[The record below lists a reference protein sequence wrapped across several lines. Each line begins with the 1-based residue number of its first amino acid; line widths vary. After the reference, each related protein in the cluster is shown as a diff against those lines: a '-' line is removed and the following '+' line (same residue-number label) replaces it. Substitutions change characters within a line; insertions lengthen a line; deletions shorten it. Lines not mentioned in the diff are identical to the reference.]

1 MMENNIKFRVYSPKF
16 EQYSRRF
23 VEVSMNRGL
32 FSSDDSRNER
42 LKWYLI
48 THKINHDLGLNGGL
62 FKFRVDEVRSDF
74 NDGQLR
80 IEEVA
85 LLKESNQ
92 ESILSAEGSKSVTK
106 DRVPR
111 SGAAGEIGFTE
122 EVETFSP
129 DGQKLS

>member
-1 MMENNIKFRVYSPKF
+1 MENNIKFRVYSPKF

-23 VEVSMNRGL
+23 IEVSMNWGL
-32 FSSDDSRNER
+32 FLSEDSRNER

-48 THKINHDLGLNGGL
+48 THQINHDLGLSGGL
-62 FKFRVDEVRSDF
+62 FKFRVDEIRADF
-74 NDGQLR
+74 DNGLLR

-85 LLKESNQ
+85 LPKESNQ
-92 ESILSAEGSKSVTK
+92 ESILSIEGNKSIIK

-122 EVETFSP
+122 EVEILSP